1 MLKNALP
8 FLIFFIAI
16 SMMSLGSC
24 SNPLP
29 WPESP
34 LHELSQAPPG
44 PGYPATRE
52 EAIAT
57 IAGRYAHY
65 DVVAYEDL
73 STNTPMRTF
82 IVSYG
87 YSSFEERDGRL
98 FQTDEFLFAS
108 YHLNQKSVHTSFDP
122 SAVKAIKARVQEV
135 ELTLEDGL
143 WRLYRPESPVLLG
156 IAGDPEQP
164 LSTDPDDPAIID
176 ADGDGKPGVTVDIN
190 IGGIIRGE
198 IYITR
203 REIYRN
209 HLTLQGDGRIT
220 GWVEDLSEQ
229 FVIDA
234 NMKILR
240 QPSNNVQVADPGLNP
255 IILVPVNDGMSGLE
269 ALMDRRDE
277 LFPPE
282 PDFY

>member
-1 MLKNALP
+1 MAR
-8 FLIFFIAI
+8 FRGIFVAVLI
-16 SMMSLGSC
+16 SSLLLLASC
-24 SNPLP
+24 ADPLP

-34 LHELSQAPPG
+34 LYDLSISEPDET
-44 PGYPATRE
+44 YPQTRE
-52 EAIAT
+52 QAIEAIV
-57 IAGRYAHY
+57 GRYAHF
-65 DVVAYEDL
+65 DVVSYEDN

-87 YSSFEERDGRL
+87 FTEFFERDGAL
-98 FQTDEFLFAS
+98 YQDNDFLFAS
-108 YHLNQKSVHTSFDP
+108 YHLNQSGVETYFDP
-122 SAVKAIKARVQEV
+122 AAVEAIEPRLQEV

-143 WRLYRPESPVLLG
+143 WRMYRPESPVLLG
-156 IAGDPEQP
+156 ITGDPDQP

-176 ADGDGKPGVTVDIN
+176 ADGDGKPGVTVN
-190 IGGIIRGE
+190 IKIAGIINGE

-209 HLTLQGDGRIT
+209 HLTLEPDGVIS

-234 NMKILR
+234 TMRILR

-255 IILVPVNDGMSGLE
+255 IILVPVE
-269 ALMDRRDE
+269 ADVDSAGELMALRDE

-282 PDFY
+282 PQFR